1 MAHYKTG
8 VRRYVEMSTVVLIGA
23 QWGDEGK
30 GKITDFLAEKADVV
44 VRYQGGNN
52 AGHTVVV
59 GETEYKLHLIPSG
72 ILYPRTICVIGNG
85 VVVDPEVL
93 LRELAY
99 LKERGIDTTGLR
111 ISSNAHVIMPYH
123 KMLDELEEER
133 RGKNKIGTTKRGIGP
148 CYMDKYARAGIRI
161 ADLLE
166 KDELA
171 EKLEVV
177 LEQKNHL
184 LEKVYGVKGLDFEE
198 VLAAFCGY
206 GQQIKDFVTDT
217 SLLINDF
224 YNSGKN
230 VLFEG
235 AQGTLL
241 DLDHGTYPYVTSS
254 HPIAG
259 GACIGAGIGPT
270 RINKV
275 LGVVKAYT
283 TRVGEGPFPTELQDE
298 LGEAIR
304 KAGWEFGT
312 TTGRPRR
319 CGWFDVVMFKY
330 SVRISGIDHVALTKL
345 DVLDQLETIKVCVG
359 YNHRGQVITSFPTSL
374 KALAECEPV
383 YEELPGWLEDT
394 SRARSVSDLPEN
406 AQKYIK
412 RIEELTGVKAAI
424 IAVGPKREQT
434 IVVERLF

>member
-1 MAHYKTG
+1 
-8 VRRYVEMSTVVLIGA
+8 MSTVVLIGA

-72 ILYPRTICVIGNG
+72 ILYPGTTCVIGNG
-85 VVVDPEVL
+85 VVIDIEVL
-93 LRELAY
+93 LKELAY
-99 LKERGIDTTGLR
+99 LKERRIDTSTLR
-111 ISSNAHVIMPYH
+111 ISANAHVIMAYH
-123 KMLDELEEER
+123 KILDELEEER
-133 RGKNKIGTTKRGIGP
+133 RGDKKIGTTKRGIGP

-161 ADLLE
+161 GDLLD
-166 KDELA
+166 KDDLA

-184 LEKVYGVKGLDFEE
+184 LEKVYGVKGLEFKELLE
-198 VLAAFCGY
+198 TCYNY
-206 GQQIKDFVTDT
+206 GQQIKEMVTDT
-217 SLLINDF
+217 SLLINE
-224 YNSGKN
+224 SCEEGKN
-230 VLFEG
+230 ILFEG

-241 DLDHGTYPYVTSS
+241 DLDHGTYPFVTSS

-259 GACIGAGIGPT
+259 GACVGAGIGPT
-270 RINKV
+270 KINKV

-283 TRVGEGPFPTELQDE
+283 TRVGEGPFPTELNDE
-298 LGEAIR
+298 VGEAIR

-330 SVRISGIDHVALTKL
+330 AVRISGIGHVALTKL
-345 DVLDQLETIKVCVG
+345 DVLDKIDTIKICIG
-359 YNHRGQVITSFPTSL
+359 YKYRGETLTSFPSSL
-374 KALAECEPV
+374 KMLAECAPI
-383 YEELPGWLEDT
+383 YEEMPGWLEDT
-394 SRARSVSDLPEN
+394 SGARTLADLPQK
-406 AQKYIK
+406 AQSYIK

-424 IAVGPKREQT
+424 IAVGPKRDQT
-434 IVVERLF
+434 IVVENLY

>member
-1 MAHYKTG
+1 MFN
-8 VRRYVEMSTVVLIGA
+8 MSTVVLIGA

-59 GETEYKLHLIPSG
+59 GDAEYKLHLIPSG
-72 ILYPRTICVIGNG
+72 ILYPRTTCVIGNG

-93 LRELAY
+93 LKELAY

-111 ISSNAHVIMPYH
+111 ISGKAHVIMPYH

-133 RGKNKIGTTKRGIGP
+133 RGDNKIGTTKRGIGP

-166 KDELA
+166 KDELT
-171 EKLEVV
+171 EKLEVA

-184 LEKVYGVKGLDFEE
+184 LEKVYDVQGLDFEE
-198 VLAAFCGY
+198 VLAAFYGY

-217 SLLINDF
+217 SLLIND
-224 YNSGKN
+224 YYDAGKN

-241 DLDHGTYPYVTSS
+241 DLDHGTYPFVTSS

-345 DVLDQLETIKVCVG
+345 DVLDQIEKIKVCVG
-359 YNHRGQVITSFPTSL
+359 YNYRGEIITAFPTSL
-374 KALAECEPV
+374 KVLKECEPV

-394 SRARSVSDLPEN
+394 TGARSIADLPEN

-412 RIEELTGVKAAI
+412 RIEELTGVKAAL
-424 IAVGPKREQT
+424 IAVGPKRDQT
-434 IVVERLF
+434 IVVEKMF

>member
-1 MAHYKTG
+1 MATI
-8 VRRYVEMSTVVLIGA
+8 VLIGA

-52 AGHTVVV
+52 AGHTVVA
-59 GETEYKLHLIPSG
+59 GDTEYKLHLIPSG
-72 ILYPRTICVIGNG
+72 ILYPGKICVIGNG
-85 VVVDPEVL
+85 VVIDPEVL
-93 LRELAY
+93 LKELAY
-99 LKERGIDTTGLR
+99 LKERGIDASGLR

-133 RGKNKIGTTKRGIGP
+133 RGDNKLGTTKRGIGP

-161 ADLLE
+161 ADLLD

-171 EKLEVV
+171 EKLAVA

-184 LEKVYGVKGLDFEE
+184 LAKVYGIGGLDYDTVF
-198 VLAAFCGY
+198 ADFYGY
-206 GQQIKDFVTDT
+206 GQQIKDFVIDT
-217 SLLINDF
+217 SLLIND
-224 YNSGKN
+224 YSDHGKN
-230 VLFEG
+230 ILFEG

-241 DLDHGTYPYVTSS
+241 DLDHGTYPFVTSS

-259 GACIGAGIGPT
+259 GACIGAGVGPT

-275 LGVVKAYT
+275 VGVVKAYT
-283 TRVGEGPFPTELQDE
+283 TRVGEGPFPTELKDE
-298 LGEAIR
+298 IGEAIR

-330 SVRISGIDHVALTKL
+330 SVRISGIDRVALTKL
-345 DVLDQLETIKVCVG
+345 DVLDQLETIKVCTG
-359 YNHRGQVITSFPTSL
+359 YQYQGNIITSFPTSL
-374 KALAECEPV
+374 KVLAACDPV
-383 YEELPGWLEDT
+383 YEELPGWLQDT
-394 SRARSVSDLPEN
+394 TGARSLADLPEN
-406 AQKYIK
+406 ARKYLQ
-412 RIEELTGVKAAI
+412 RLEELTGVKAAI
-424 IAVGPKREQT
+424 VAVGPKREQT
-434 IVVERLF
+434 IVVENLF